1 MKTTL
6 REKITEYWDV
16 QPPHKGCEEFPKGSL
31 EWYRS
36 ISEHR
41 YRVVPYMKEY
51 VGFESY
57 AGKKVLEI
65 GCGAG
70 TDLCEFAR
78 SRALVTG
85 IDITDSALSL
95 ARERLAVEG
104 LAGAVV
110 KYDGR
115 RLPFDGNSFDLVY
128 SWGVLHHSPYMGE
141 IYAEAHRV
149 LVKGGELKLMLYH
162 RKSLLYYYSILYLRM
177 VQQGMVEGRD
187 ELLSAFS
194 EFRSGCPFTQVLS
207 PAEIQERLWYFS
219 RVKTTVDY
227 CVYDTP
233 QERKRP
239 GNHRFDLPPCGVAD
253 LDAFFTE
260 FNASVEAGEDLRK
273 YGWHLLVS
281 ALK

>member
-51 VGFESY
+51 IQFESY

-78 SRALVTG
+78 SKALVTG

-128 SWGVLHHSPYMGE
+128 SWGVLHHSPYMDD

-233 QERKRP
+233 QDRKRP
-239 GNHRFDLPPCGVAD
+239 GNHRFGLPPCGVAD

>member
-6 REKITEYWDV
+6 EEKINQYWDV
-16 QPPHKGCEEFPKGSL
+16 QPPHKGSDEFPKGSL

-51 VGFESY
+51 VQFESY

-70 TDLCEFAR
+70 TDLCEFVRNGAWII
-78 SRALVTG
+78 G
-85 IDITDSALSL
+85 IDITDSSVSL
-95 ARERLAVEG
+95 TRERLAVET
-104 LAGAVV
+104 LEGAVV

-115 RLPFDGNSFDLVY
+115 RLPFEKNSFDLVY
-128 SWGVLHHSPYMGE
+128 SWGVLHHSPYME
-141 IYAEAHRV
+141 DIFAEAHRV

-177 VQQGMVEGRD
+177 VQQGMAVSRD

-194 EFRSGCPFTQVLS
+194 EFRSNCPYTRVLS
-207 PAEIQERLWYFS
+207 PAEIRDRLWFFS
-219 RVKTTVDY
+219 RVYTKVDY
-227 CVYDTP
+227 CVYDTLK
-233 QERKRP
+233 ERKRL
-239 GNHRFDLPPCGVAD
+239 GNHRFDLPPCGIAD
-253 LDAFFTE
+253 LDAFFAE

-281 ALK
+281 AFK